1 MEFVQLLLSCLILI
15 CAVAMFVGS
24 IAMAGLCWYHGI
36 VGMMV
41 ACSIIFVA
49 LAIKEYKQSKQ

>member
-15 CAVAMFVGS
+15 CAVAMFIGS
-24 IAMAGLCWYHGI
+24 MVMTGLCWYHGI
-36 VGMMV
+36 VGTMV
-41 ACSIIFVA
+41 VCSIIFVA